1 MDVSVK
7 PGKYVVAV
15 SGGVDSVALLNVLS
29 KQKDLTLVV
38 AHFDHGIRDD
48 SDQDRK
54 FVEQLAADYGLAFV
68 FAEGKLG
75 PKASEA
81 TAREARYAFLR
92 KVVKENGVQAIIA
105 AHHQDDVLETA
116 IINLLRGT
124 GRKGL
129 TALDTRDDIVRP
141 LLHIPKAE
149 LLNYA
154 QHNGLIWREDS
165 TNNDTV
171 YLRNYVRQMIV
182 PKLGKAGREKL
193 LRLIYEQ
200 RTVNAQLDA
209 LLLDQV
215 EPEELPRQ
223 WFVGLPHAVAKEV
236 MAAWLRLNKITNFD
250 APTLERAVVGAK
262 TDRPGQKTALKNDI
276 FLQVNKDKL
285 ALVGRER

>member
-29 KQKDLTLVV
+29 KQKDLALVV
-38 AHFDHGIRDD
+38 AHFDHSIRED
-48 SDQDRK
+48 SARDLK
-54 FVEQLAADYGLAFV
+54 FVEQLAAHYGLPFV

-75 PKASEA
+75 PSASEA

-92 KVVKENGVQAIIA
+92 QAVKENDTLAIIT

-129 TALDTRDDIVRP
+129 TALNSRDDIVRP

-149 LLNYA
+149 LQQYA
-154 QHNGLIWREDS
+154 KQHSLTWHEDS
-165 TNNDTV
+165 SNRDTA
-171 YLRNYVRQMIV
+171 YLRNYVRHMIV
-182 PKLGKAGREKL
+182 PKLGKEGRQKL
-193 LRLIYEQ
+193 LQLIYEQ
-200 RTVNAQLDA
+200 RTVNAQLDT
-209 LLLDQV
+209 LLFEQV
-215 EPEELPRQ
+215 EPRELPRQ
-223 WFVGLPHAVAKEV
+223 WFVGLPHDVAKEV
-236 MAAWLRLNKITNFD
+236 MAAWLRLNKVANFD

-262 TDRPGQKTALKNDI
+262 IGRPGQKTALKNDI